1 MSHSNAKVIDL
12 LTASDTSIN
21 WCTHTPVQLHFY
33 ASKMD
38 QASTS
43 RQELTS
49 RQAVSHALTET
60 ATASHL
66 VVKFTEGEE
75 VSIVPMKRV
84 IDPIPSD
91 VKESSLCS
99 VRWNDRRIYK
109 ATVLAMGKS
118 NISHCKFECVC
129 Y

>member
-12 LTASDTSIN
+12 LTASDTSRISIN
-21 WCTHTPVQLHFY
+21 WCTHTPMQLHFY

-38 QASTS
+38 QASIS

-49 RQAVSHALTET
+49 RQAVSRTLRET
-60 ATASHL
+60 ATTSHL
-66 VVKFTEGEE
+66 VVRFTEGEE

-84 IDPIPSD
+84 TDPIPSD

-99 VRWNDRRIYK
+99 VR
-109 ATVLAMGKS
+109 
-118 NISHCKFECVC
+118 
-129 Y
+129 